1 MSKQFGFAESS
12 DHVYLIN
19 TELSFRSGSRTA
31 PRMKRRRESLGESV
45 VLPLQG
51 VLRPPFRS
59 QRKTITA
66 AGVSAGID
74 RALELV
80 ALTHGE
86 EMAKMVQVVIE
97 YDPLPPFE
105 GGPPRKATAERVN
118 DARQ

>member
-1 MSKQFGFAESS
+1 
-12 DHVYLIN
+12 
-19 TELSFRSGSRTA
+19 
-31 PRMKRRRESLGESV
+31 
-45 VLPLQG
+45 
-51 VLRPPFRS
+51 
-59 QRKTITA
+59 
-66 AGVSAGID
+66 VSAGID

>member
-1 MSKQFGFAESS
+1 
-12 DHVYLIN
+12 
-19 TELSFRSGSRTA
+19 
-31 PRMKRRRESLGESV
+31 
-45 VLPLQG
+45 
-51 VLRPPFRS
+51 
-59 QRKTITA
+59 
-66 AGVSAGID
+66 
-74 RALELV
+74 V